1 MHSRWV
7 GLAVLVV
14 LIAGSNGPAWAQQG
28 EPPEMTG
35 DAAPATTAKP
45 EPDET
50 PESGDP
56 TQPQPGQSPFE
67 YESSEQI
74 SEDLSVS
81 FPVDI
86 QDP

>member
-7 GLAVLVV
+7 GLAVIVL
-14 LIAGSNGPAWAQQG
+14 LIAGSNGSAWAQQG
-28 EPPEMTG
+28 EPSETTG
-35 DAAPATTAKP
+35 DAAPATTATP
-45 EPDET
+45 GPDDT
-50 PESGDP
+50 PDSGDQA
-56 TQPQPGQSPFE
+56 QPQPGQSPFE